1 MSIIKESDG
10 TLRNSDSVVFG
21 PSKNSI
27 LKCPKCGVVYDS
39 FLDVVSLLDKND
51 LLCNECGT
59 PLEIINSDQ
68 K

>member
-10 TLRNSDSVVFG
+10 TLRSSDSVFYG

-27 LKCPKCGVVYDS
+27 LRCPKCGVVYDS
-39 FLDVVSLLDKND
+39 FIDLVSLDKND

-59 PLEIINSDQ
+59 PLEFINSD
-68 K
+68 KK

>member
-10 TLRNSDSVVFG
+10 TLRSSDSVFYG

-27 LKCPKCGVVYDS
+27 LRCPKCGVVYDS
-39 FLDVVSLLDKND
+39 FIDLVSLNKND

>member
-10 TLRNSDSVVFG
+10 TLRSSNSVVFG

-39 FLDVVSLLDKND
+39 FLDVASLLDKND

-59 PLEIINSDQ
+59 PLEIINGNQ

>member
-10 TLRNSDSVVFG
+10 TLRSSDSVFYG

-27 LKCPKCGVVYDS
+27 LRCPKCGVVYDS
-39 FLDVVSLLDKND
+39 FIDLVSLDKND

>member
-10 TLRNSDSVVFG
+10 TLRSSDSVFYG

-27 LKCPKCGVVYDS
+27 LRCPKCGVKYDS
-39 FLDVVSLLDKND
+39 FIDLVSLDKND

-59 PLEIINSDQ
+59 PLEFINSDQ

>member
-10 TLRNSDSVVFG
+10 TLRSSDSVFYG
-21 PSKNSI
+21 PSKNPI
-27 LKCPKCGVVYDS
+27 LRCPKCGVVYDS
-39 FLDVVSLLDKND
+39 FIDLVSLDKND